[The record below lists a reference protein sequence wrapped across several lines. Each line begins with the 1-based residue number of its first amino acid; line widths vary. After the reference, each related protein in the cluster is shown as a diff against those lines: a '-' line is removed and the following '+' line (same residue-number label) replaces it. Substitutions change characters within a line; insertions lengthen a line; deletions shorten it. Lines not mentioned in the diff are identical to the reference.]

1 MNTLLKNLLVKK
13 WASSRLRNSNV
24 AEGLK
29 IRFENRKLL
38 NILCFWLGMLN
49 TIKMSVLSK
58 SVYKINMIS
67 IKILMPIRQDDFKF
81 YI

>member
-1 MNTLLKNLLVKK
+1 MNTLLKNLLAKK
-13 WASSRLRNSNV
+13 WTSSRLRNSNV

-29 IRFENRKLL
+29 NRLENRKLL
-38 NILCFWLGMLN
+38 SILCFWLGMLN

-58 SVYKINMIS
+58 SFYKINMIS
-67 IKILMPIRQDDFKF
+67 IKIPMAIRQDDFKF

>member
-1 MNTLLKNLLVKK
+1 MEERTPFTEAILKSKMNTLLKNLLVKK

-38 NILCFWLGMLN
+38 NILCF
-49 TIKMSVLSK
+49 
-58 SVYKINMIS
+58 
-67 IKILMPIRQDDFKF
+67 
-81 YI
+81 